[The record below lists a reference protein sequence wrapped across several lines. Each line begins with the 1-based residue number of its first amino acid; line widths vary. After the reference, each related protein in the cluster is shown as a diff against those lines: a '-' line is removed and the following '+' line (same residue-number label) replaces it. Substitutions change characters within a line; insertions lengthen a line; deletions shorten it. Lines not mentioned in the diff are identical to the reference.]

1 MKLIIMLQLFLK
13 SFLITQVTDLGI
25 TYVLLGTC
33 HSLPDSIEAKSIFDL
48 RGGGGGGESSRVY
61 VATINFPCNITLVNS
76 L

>member
-33 HSLPDSIEAKSIFDL
+33 HSLPDSVEAKSIFFL
-48 RGGGGGGESSRVY
+48 RGGGGGQRGRVY